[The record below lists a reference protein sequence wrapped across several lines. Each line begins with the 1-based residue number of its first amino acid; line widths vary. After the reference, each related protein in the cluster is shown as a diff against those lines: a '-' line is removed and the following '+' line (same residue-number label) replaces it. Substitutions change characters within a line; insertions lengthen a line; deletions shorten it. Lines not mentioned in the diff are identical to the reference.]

1 MTRSASRQCV
11 ASAISIRGTDVH
23 RLFWKIFL
31 SFWLTLIIFSSV
43 LMFAVSSYL
52 EHIRVQHD
60 IGNMRERLS
69 TYLEQ
74 GQAVAEHG
82 GIEGLREWLE
92 HLDRSEAIPIFLID
106 ESSGQDLLEREIPP
120 DIETRLERWREHRER
135 ASRRRQEG
143 DAGHGRDAYRRAIR
157 LYDGSAYRM
166 IPDFQ
171 SITLLRVLQRP
182 RVIALPVA
190 IATLLSA
197 LICLLLSRYL
207 TFPLERLRHATR
219 QIAAGDLAQ
228 RVGPSMGS
236 RRDEIA
242 DLAIAFDRMTERLEK
257 AFGAQRQ
264 LLSDASHELRSPL
277 ARLLAAL
284 GLARQ
289 RSGGQASKEL
299 DRMEMEIERLDEL
312 IGKLLELSRLEAGVD
327 AAHTEEVDLQ
337 ELLQG
342 LVEDAQ
348 LEAASQGRLVELR
361 HAFPVLIQANAE
373 LLHSAIEN
381 VVRNA
386 IRYTKPGT
394 VVEITMTNGYEGKSI
409 VIHVCDHGP
418 GVSGEMLPRLFEP
431 FVRVEQARDRSS
443 GGQGLGLAIADRAV
457 RLHGGEIVANNEPD
471 GGLSVRISLPLA
483 GR

>member
-1 MTRSASRQCV
+1 M
-11 ASAISIRGTDVH
+11 H

-31 SFWLTLIIFSSV
+31 SFWLTLVIFSGA

-52 EHIRVQHD
+52 EHIRMQQD
-60 IGNMRERLS
+60 IGSMRERLS
-69 TYLEQ
+69 AYLEQ
-74 GQAVAEHG
+74 GQAVADHV
-82 GIEGLREWLE
+82 GIEGLREWME

-106 ESSGQDLLEREIPP
+106 GSGRDLLEREIPP
-120 DIETRLERWREHRER
+120 YIEARLERWREHRER
-135 ASRRRQEG
+135 AIRRRHG
-143 DAGHGRDAYRRAIR
+143 RDDGHGRDAHRQPIR
-157 LYDGSAYRM
+157 LEDGSAYRM
-166 IPDFQ
+166 IPDFH

-190 IATLLSA
+190 IAALVSA
-197 LICLLLSRYL
+197 LICLLLGRYL
-207 TFPLERLRHATR
+207 TFPLERLGHATR

-228 RVGPSMGS
+228 RVAPFMGG

-242 DLAIAFDRMTERLEK
+242 DLAASFDRMTERLEQ

-277 ARLLAAL
+277 ARLQAAL

-289 RSGGQASKEL
+289 RSGGQAAREL

-312 IGKLLELSRLEAGVD
+312 IGRLLELSRLEAGVD
-327 AAHTEEVDLQ
+327 AAHAEEVEVQ
-337 ELLQG
+337 ELLEG

-348 LEAASQGRLVELR
+348 FEAASRGCQVELR
-361 HAFPVLIQANAE
+361 QAFPATVRANAA

-386 IRYTKPGT
+386 IRFTKPCT
-394 VVEITMTNGYEGKSI
+394 AVEIAMASGHDGKSI
-409 VIHVCDHGP
+409 VIQIRDHGP
-418 GVSGEMLPRLFEP
+418 GVPADMLPRLFEP
-431 FVRVEQARDRSS
+431 FIRVEEARDRSS
-443 GGQGLGLAIADRAV
+443 GGHGLGLAIADRAV

-471 GGLSVRISLPLA
+471 GGLSMRISLPLA
-483 GR
+483 RI